1 MYAEVQACDQIKT
14 DQFEFSV
21 IRSATIIKSMYAEV
35 QACDQ
40 IESST
45 IRLSPV
51 CDEKCNHNQ
60 VRVYRSAGMWSD
72 RVQYD
77 KIKSSV

>member
-1 MYAEVQACDQIKT
+1 MYAEVQ
-14 DQFEFSV
+14 V
-21 IRSATIIKSMYAEV
+21 
-35 QACDQ
+35 CDQ
-40 IESST
+40 IECST